1 MTQIEDM
8 KKELA
13 GLVAIRERSVGVDLK
28 RVNYRIATLQSRMRN
43 LEKDAALA
51 AELLAQ
57 RDAPAR
63 DFEEVAAELR
73 I

>member
-1 MTQIEDM
+1 MTQIEEM
-8 KKELA
+8 EKELV

-51 AELLAQ
+51 VELLAQ

-63 DFEEVAAELR
+63 DFEEVAMELG

>member
-8 KKELA
+8 EKELA
-13 GLVAIRERSVGVDLK
+13 GLVAVRERSVGVDLK
-28 RVNYRIATLQSRMRN
+28 RVNYRIATLQSRLRN
-43 LEKDAALA
+43 VEKDAALA
-51 AELLAQ
+51 AELSSQ

-63 DFEEVAAELR
+63 DFEEVATELG